1 MLAAEKNILRTKE
14 IYCGKTEKYLI
25 SINVT
30 ATHIIRRT
38 IIPIL
43 TTIARFC
50 LPAFFKIALTTRKTA
65 NVGMKNGIAQFIII
79 KIPPKTNPSTYA
91 LYKKKTSKRIIESAT
106 QKRTVAFIFSSL
118 DSSILKTKCYPRMPK
133 EVRPLCLRKQIN
145 IFLGSLNK
153 RAKCNSRQH
162 PPLRPL
168 PPKSL

>member
-14 IYCGKTEKYLI
+14 IYRCKTEKFLI
-25 SINVT
+25 SINVE

-65 NVGMKNGIAQFIII
+65 NVGTENGKAHIKTEKNA
-79 KIPPKTNPSTYA
+79 KTDKSSYETHSSQ
-91 LYKKKTSKRIIESAT
+91 TSKRIIKSAI

>member
-14 IYCGKTEKYLI
+14 IYRGKTEKYLI

-65 NVGMKNGIAQFIII
+65 NVGTENGKAHIKTEKNARTDKSSDETQSSQT
-79 KIPPKTNPSTYA
+79 P
-91 LYKKKTSKRIIESAT
+91 KRIIKSAI